1 VQSASS
7 DEMRARAMAIWAAMF
22 VGVLPFGALLTSGL
36 TALFGPGAAV
46 AIDGGLML
54 AGGVAVLAR
63 RPEVRWLGCAAL
75 PEACIAAT
83 SPEAVAVRESGSRP
97 QIAAPAGG

>member
-1 VQSASS
+1 SS

-22 VGVLPFGALLTSGL
+22 VGVLPFGALLTGGL
-36 TALFGPGAAV
+36 AALFGPGAAV

-54 AGGVAVLAR
+54 IGGVVVLAL
-63 RPEVRWLGCAAL
+63 RPEIRWLGCAAL

-83 SPEAVAVRESGSRP
+83 SPAGVALEVSERKLRRP
-97 QIAAPAGG
+97 QQTAALS